1 MRLALPAWTRR
12 RGVVG
17 LTMLYAGKVSGV
29 LISLLFIPLF
39 SRTLGD
45 SQFGAVA
52 VILSLQV
59 LLMMLDL
66 GLSTLIGRDMAA
78 ADQRP
83 EALLAQLKDAA
94 WVLAVF
100 YVGLGLLAL
109 GIRTLTAWWQID
121 LATLL
126 GCVALFGLLTLQ
138 NLGYTALLARQQYS
152 TASGLQFVGNLGRA
166 AVTAFVLTTFSATL
180 QAFVLAQL
188 ACAALHALAT
198 GVQCRRSLRHDP
210 AWTGQI
216 QPQNRLQARLALVRR
231 GAPLALMMAAGAAV
245 MQLDKPLIS
254 ALMSTAST
262 APYFLAMTLCLVPT
276 SILAGPV
283 TQYFQP
289 QLIQVAGLG
298 QPDLTMNVARRF
310 VLALAA
316 VTLLPCVALW
326 ALRAPLI
333 QLWLGAQPGNALI
346 AHYVQ
351 ILLPGITVGA
361 LGYLPYSLLLSA
373 QDYRFQAALGTSLTV
388 VTLGLAAFSATL
400 QSVEGVCLV
409 YAAYHTTA
417 MLLSW
422 LRALYLPATRACA
435 RRTALLALGCLA
447 ATGVLALVATLI
459 LPGGLH

>member
-1 MRLALPAWTRR
+1 MRLALPGWLRR

-17 LTMLYAGKVSGV
+17 LLMLYAGKVSGV

-52 VILSLQV
+52 VILSLQM

-66 GLSTLIGRDMAA
+66 GLSTLIGREMAA
-78 ADQRP
+78 AKEGP

-100 YVGLGLLAL
+100 YLVLGAVAL
-109 GIRTLTAWWQID
+109 GIRTLTPWWQID
-121 LATLL
+121 LATVL

-138 NLGYTALLARQQYS
+138 NLGYTVLLSRQQFT
-152 TASGLQFVGNLGRA
+152 TASSLQFVGNLGRA
-166 AVTAFVLTTFSATL
+166 GATALVLTQVSATL
-180 QAFVLAQL
+180 QAFVFAQL
-188 ACAALHALAT
+188 LCATLHAAAT
-198 GVQCRRSLRHDP
+198 AVQCRRALRQDP
-210 AWTGQI
+210 GWTGLP
-216 QPQNRLQARLALVRR
+216 QPRERMAARLALVRR

-262 APYFLAMTLCLVPT
+262 APYFLAMTLCLAPT

-298 QPDLTMNVARRF
+298 QPALAMTVARRF

-316 VTLLPCVALW
+316 VTLLPCVLLW
-326 ALRAPLI
+326 ALRQPLI
-333 QLWLGAQPGNALI
+333 HLWLGAQPSNALI
-346 AHYVQ
+346 ADYVQ
-351 ILLPGITVGA
+351 ILLPGIAVGA

-373 QDYRFQAALGTSLTV
+373 RDYRFQAALGTGLTV
-388 VTLGLAAFSATL
+388 VTLSLAAFSATL

-422 LRALYLPATRACA
+422 LRALYLPATRAMA
-435 RRTALLALGCLA
+435 RHTALLALACLA
-447 ATGVLALVATLI
+447 ATGLLALAATLFI
-459 LPGGLH
+459 PDGLH